1 MDPDVDISVL
11 EAILDIVYK
20 GEGRVPD
27 NPDEFL
33 SVVNMLQLDSLFLK
47 DFISDDGDSENN
59 SDVIR
64 YDLKL
69 SESRIE
75 IKDSQDEANSGFSGV
90 FLTSNQVDIE
100 ELVRTNV
107 ISESVDIDMFEDDN
121 FAIKASE
128 IPEWCYSAMLN
139 QNADEN
145 TEVVHRKQVIKL
157 TEKTDVTCHDKYIED
172 KTYEPNERD
181 DDIIEVSNGTD
192 SLKRHDKK
200 SKLSNQEKTDQDYHH
215 ELLLDSPTNNKEKA
229 SPTLHC
235 PFPLCSYSHKSAM
248 DVQTHIAARH
258 YRGQVQTQ
266 FPDFLEKTCRECEAT
281 FSVSSNYYHHM
292 AAHMGLKFM
301 TDSEVRNLARELEV
315 SLHGGDDDISVEL
328 DLMTY

>member
-33 SVVNMLQLDSLFLK
+33 AVVNMLQLDSLFLK
-47 DFISDDGDSENN
+47 DFISDNGDSENN

-64 YDLKL
+64 CDLKL

-75 IKDSQDEANSGFSGV
+75 IKDHQEETNSGFSISSV
-90 FLTSNQVDIE
+90 FLTSDQVEIE
-100 ELVRTNV
+100 KLV
-107 ISESVDIDMFEDDN
+107 ISGSMDIDMFEDDN
-121 FAIKASE
+121 FTVRASE
-128 IPEWCYSAMLN
+128 LPDWCSSAMLK
-139 QNADEN
+139 QNPDEN
-145 TEVVHRKQVIKL
+145 TEVVYSDQVFKL
-157 TEKTDVTCHDKYIED
+157 TEITDVDDE
-172 KTYEPNERD
+172 TYELNEIESD
-181 DDIIEVSNGTD
+181 DDIIEVGNGTD
-192 SLKRHDKK
+192 SLKRQP
-200 SKLSNQEKTDQDYHH
+200 SNQEKTDHDYRH
-215 ELLLDSPTNNKEKA
+215 ELLLDSPTSNNKEQA

-258 YRGQVQTQ
+258 YRGQVQGQ

-281 FSVSSNYYHHM
+281 FSVSSSYYHHM

-301 TDSEVRNLARELEV
+301 TDSEVRNLASELEV